1 MTAYPPQPGAPGHKK
16 TRTWRASWLV
26 GGLITSGQALVFA
39 FAGALL
45 GVATCAHGLKR
56 TAPKITALG
65 DGRDVVDHGG
75 DASALDAY
83 RVQLQPREPEL
94 APHLR
99 TVPLITVH
107 SFAWLALVRPWA
119 APAAFVNPCHLS
131 AVLLEIFDMR
141 LVALWRCRML

>member
-45 GVATCAHGLKR
+45 GVAACAHGLKR
-56 TAPKITALG
+56 TAPKITALS
-65 DGRDVVDHGG
+65 DGRDVVYNGG
-75 DASALDAY
+75 NASALDTY
-83 RVQLQPREPEL
+83 RVQLQPCEPEL

-99 TVPLITVH
+99 RVTLITVN

-119 APAAFVNPCHLS
+119 APGAFVNPCHQNSVVWIELS
-131 AVLLEIFDMR
+131 
-141 LVALWRCRML
+141 